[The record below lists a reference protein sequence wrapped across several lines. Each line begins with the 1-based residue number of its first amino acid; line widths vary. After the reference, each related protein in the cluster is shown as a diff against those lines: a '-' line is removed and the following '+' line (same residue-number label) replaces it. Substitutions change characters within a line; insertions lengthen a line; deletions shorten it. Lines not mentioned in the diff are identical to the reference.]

1 MRDPLSPEP
10 EMRTPKP
17 ALVAKA
23 KSYWQQV
30 RQRTLIVTAGA
41 YVSGYALQKAVNF
54 LLIPLWARFLTP
66 EDYGITG
73 TLFAYSGVLSTVLG
87 LGLYGAVVRHYYD
100 HTERSAQTKSYV
112 TSVALF
118 EMVASGLV
126 ILALSAIGPSL
137 WPALTGNS
145 IPFDPYVRIMLWSTY
160 TGLVVQVPVSLYQAQ
175 QKARQFVS
183 VQYGRFLLGVLTSIL
198 FVVALKMGAYGV
210 LMSQLVSGAIV
221 AAVVLYIAARTWF
234 VRHLAWKYVRA
245 GLSYGLPLVPHGLAS
260 WILQASDRVI
270 LERFVP
276 LAEVGLY
283 NFGYT
288 LGMGMQFLV
297 MGINQAWS
305 PHYFRLMKA
314 DPAAEVKIVRVVSV
328 YIAAIGGVCL
338 AAVLFVGEVVHILM
352 PPRFYGAVPYVA
364 PVLVGYLFLGL
375 YYFASAPLF
384 YYQRTVYV
392 PFLTGFAAALNI
404 GLNLWLIPVFGAIAA
419 AWVTLGTYC
428 VLFVVAFFAGRRYQ
442 RIAYPLVKY
451 GILVTLIV
459 ASTIAVQHLGI
470 LVPWALTA
478 KSAMLVGYCLLAYLL
493 LLSSVVGKR

>member
-1 MRDPLSPEP
+1 MGDPFSSGP
-10 EMRTPKP
+10 EMRMPRP
-17 ALVAKA
+17 ALVATA
-23 KSYWQQV
+23 RSYWQRI
-30 RQRTLIVTAGA
+30 RQRKLIVTAGA

-87 LGLYGAVVRHYYD
+87 LGLYGAAVRHYYD
-100 HTERSAQTKSYV
+100 HTDRPTQTKGYV

-118 EMVASGLV
+118 SMAASGLV
-126 ILALSAIGPSL
+126 ILALTAIGPVL
-137 WPALTGNS
+137 WPALTGNT
-145 IPFDPYVRIMLWSTY
+145 IPFDPYVRIMLWFTY
-160 TGLVVQVPVSLYQAQ
+160 TGLVIQVPIALYQAQ

-183 VQYGRFLLGVLTSIL
+183 VQYGRFLLGVLTSLL

-210 LMSQLVSGAIV
+210 LMSQLVSGVIV
-221 AAVVLYIAARTWF
+221 AAVVLYVAARTWF
-234 VRHLAWKYVRA
+234 VRQVAWRYVRA

-305 PHYFRLMKA
+305 PHYFRLMEA
-314 DPAAEVKIVRVVSV
+314 DPKAEVKIVQVVSV
-328 YIAAIGGVCL
+328 YISAIGALCL
-338 AAVLFVGEVVHILM
+338 AAVLFAGEVVHILM
-352 PPRFYGAVPYVA
+352 PSRFYGAVPYVA

-384 YYQRTVYV
+384 YYKKTVFV

-404 GLNLWLIPVFGAIAA
+404 GLNLWLIPVLGAIAA
-419 AWVTLGTYC
+419 AWVTLGTYG
-428 VLFVVAFFAGRRYQ
+428 VLFVVAFFASRRYQ

-451 GILVTLIV
+451 GMLVSLIV
-459 ASTIAVQHLGI
+459 ASAIAVQHLGI
-470 LVPWALTA
+470 LEPWALTA
-478 KSAMLVGYCLLAYLL
+478 KSALLVSYCLLAYWL
-493 LLSSVVGKR
+493 LLSSMVGKR